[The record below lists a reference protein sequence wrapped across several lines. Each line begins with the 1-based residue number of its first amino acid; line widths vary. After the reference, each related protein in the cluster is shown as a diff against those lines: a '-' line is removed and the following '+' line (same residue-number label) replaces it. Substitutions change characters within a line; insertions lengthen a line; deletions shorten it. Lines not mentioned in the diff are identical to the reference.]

1 MGVIDMR
8 KKKNLMR
15 YRHNDEMVQ
24 YVNNIIM
31 IELFVYLLLNIFVFK
46 YLQVVISLGVLVV
59 ILSLNYFFVR
69 HKWYTLAK
77 FNILFVTLA
86 QVTVTSM
93 IWFELESGYF
103 MYYIII
109 VPLSFILFEFDKP
122 SNRNVIMGVFV
133 TIVVLFMYSVFFPLE
148 IERKEFSEM
157 TINIMFV
164 LAALGSLTAVAAFVW
179 MYAADV
185 HEKRLALDEL
195 ANTDGLT
202 GLLNRRRFFELAEGI
217 YKKANNFNDSL
228 SLLIFDIDHFKL
240 INDTHGHPS
249 GDEVLKDLSSVVKR
263 VIRKKMI

>member
-1 MGVIDMR
+1 
-8 KKKNLMR
+8 
-15 YRHNDEMVQ
+15 
-24 YVNNIIM
+24 
-31 IELFVYLLLNIFVFK
+31 
-46 YLQVVISLGVLVV
+46 
-59 ILSLNYFFVR
+59 
-69 HKWYTLAK
+69 
-77 FNILFVTLA
+77 
-86 QVTVTSM
+86 
-93 IWFELESGYF
+93 

-109 VPLSFILFEFDKP
+109 VPPLSFILFEFDKP

-263 VIRKKMI
+263 VIRKK